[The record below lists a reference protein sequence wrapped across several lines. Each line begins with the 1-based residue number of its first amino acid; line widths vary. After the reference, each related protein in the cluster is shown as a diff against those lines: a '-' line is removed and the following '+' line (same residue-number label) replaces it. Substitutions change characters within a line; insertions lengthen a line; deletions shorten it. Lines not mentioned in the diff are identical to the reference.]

1 MTTLTDASRQWAS
14 RPADERFTSLI
25 EMRDKLRTL
34 RANSN
39 ARVISNRSMTAV
51 PVVAEGHEHAT
62 GLAIQGPGGASVLP
76 THWSFGQLAQ
86 RVGAPAGYMRDLPP
100 EIAAD
105 CINWGLKRRD
115 VEELGVLLQRPNGHT
130 NIAAITGPNYGRVW
144 NDRIVESLVRTF
156 GDGLS
161 GTFKVP
167 GEFGRAVE
175 VTKANTTLFAS
186 DRDCFVFLADEEN
199 KIEVA
204 GRRDG
209 KPGLLSRGFFVRN
222 SDVGAASFEID
233 TFLFD
238 YTCSNRIVWGVSD
251 HARVSFRHSKGA
263 PDRFAEQV
271 APALSRMHT
280 EGTHN
285 IIASIEAAKASRI
298 DDVDKF
304 LTGRF
309 TKSQATAIK
318 AAHLADEG
326 RPIETLWDVATGAT
340 AYARGIEYQ
349 DSRFELERAAGKVL
363 DMVRVAA

>member
-1 MTTLTDASRQWAS
+1 MTILTDASTQWAS
-14 RPADERFTSLI
+14 RPADERFTSLT
-25 EMRDKLRTL
+25 EMQARLAFLRSNS
-34 RANSN
+34 RAT
-39 ARVISNRSMTAV
+39 VIANRNIHAA
-51 PVVAEGHEHAT
+51 PVEGVAG
-62 GLAIQGPGGASVLP
+62 GLAIIGPSGAPVLP

-100 EIAAD
+100 ELAAD
-105 CINWGLKRRD
+105 CLNYGLKRRD

-130 NIAAITGPNYGRVW
+130 NIAAVTGPNYGRVW
-144 NDRIVESLVRTF
+144 NDRIVDSLVRTF
-156 GDGLS
+156 GDGRT

-175 VTKANTTLFAS
+175 ITKANTTLFAS

-204 GRRDG
+204 NRRNG
-209 KPGLLSRGFFVRN
+209 APGLLSRGFFVRN

-263 PDRFAEQV
+263 PERFAEQV
-271 APALSRMHT
+271 APALQRMHH

-285 IIASIEAAKASRI
+285 IVASIAAAKESRLGNA
-298 DDVDKF
+298 DDVTAF
-304 LTGRF
+304 LGKRF
-309 TKSQATAIK
+309 TKSQTSAIK

-326 RPIETLWDVATGAT
+326 RPIETLWDVATGVT

-349 DSRFELERAAGKVL
+349 DARFELEKAAGKVL
-363 DMVRVAA
+363 EMVKIAA